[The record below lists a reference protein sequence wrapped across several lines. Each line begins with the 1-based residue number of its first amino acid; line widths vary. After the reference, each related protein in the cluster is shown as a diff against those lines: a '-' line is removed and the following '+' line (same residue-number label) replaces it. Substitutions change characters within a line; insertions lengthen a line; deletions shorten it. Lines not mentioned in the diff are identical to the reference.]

1 MDELTSLAIL
11 IFGGL
16 LLRFS
21 LSLTGQAWAKS
32 HAQTVAFMILPV
44 ITYVITK
51 TITGNIALSLGMI
64 GALSIVRFR
73 HPVKSALELI
83 MYFDLITIGIATSV
97 RTKWAIQLI
106 LCTVAIIFLVKI
118 VQKISQ
124 KYGKSFYKVSF
135 NEGIALNS
143 MEIYAKEK
151 IDLIENS
158 DNLTN
163 LDKIDLIENDNNLI
177 SLYNDS
183 AQGEVIYRLTFDN
196 KNQLNSFKKKIE
208 GSKSIKKIDIN
219 FV

>member
-1 MDELTSLAIL
+1 MDELTSIGIL

-16 LLRFS
+16 LLRFA
-21 LSLTGQAWAKS
+21 LTMTGQAWAKS

-106 LCTVAIIFLVKI
+106 ICTIAIIVLVKI
-118 VQKISQ
+118 VQKISE
-124 KYGKSFYKVSF
+124 KYGKSFYSVSF

-143 MEIYAKEK
+143 IEVFSREK

-158 DNLTN
+158 
-163 LDKIDLIENDNNLI
+163 NNLV
-177 SLYNDS
+177 SLFNDTS
-183 AQGEVIYRLTFDN
+183 QNEIVYRLTFDN
-196 KNQLNSFKKKIE
+196 KNDLNVFKKKIE
-208 GSKSIKKIDIN
+208 GLKNINKNNIN

>member
-21 LSLTGQAWAKS
+21 LTLTGQAWAKS
-32 HAQTVAFMILPV
+32 HAQTVAFMILPI

-51 TITGNIALSLGMI
+51 TIAGNIALSLGMI

-106 LCTVAIIFLVKI
+106 ICTIAIIFAVKV
-118 VQKISQ
+118 VQKIYQ
-124 KYGKSFYKVSF
+124 KFGKSFYNVSF
-135 NEGIALNS
+135 NEGIAVNS
-143 MEIYAKEK
+143 IEVFAKEK
-151 IDLIENS
+151 IDLIE
-158 DNLTN
+158 DN
-163 LDKIDLIENDNNLI
+163 NNLI
-177 SLYNDS
+177 SQYNDTI
-183 AQGEVIYRLTFDN
+183 QGEIIYRLTFDN
-196 KNQLNSFKKKIE
+196 RNQLNLFKKKIE
-208 GSKSIKKIDIN
+208 GMENINKININ
-219 FV
+219 LV

>member
-1 MDELTSLAIL
+1 MDELTSIGIL

-16 LLRFS
+16 LLRFA
-21 LSLTGQAWAKS
+21 LTLTGQTWAKS

-106 LCTVAIIFLVKI
+106 ICTIAIIFIVKI

-124 KYGKSFYKVSF
+124 KYGKSFYSISF

-143 MEIYAKEK
+143 IEVFAKEK
-151 IDLIENS
+151 IDLIESN
-158 DNLTN
+158 
-163 LDKIDLIENDNNLI
+163 NNLV
-177 SLYNDS
+177 SLFNDTS
-183 AQGEVIYRLTFDN
+183 QNEIVYRLTFDN
-196 KNQLNSFKKKIE
+196 KNELNLFKKKIE
-208 GSKSIKKIDIN
+208 GSKSINRININ

>member
-1 MDELTSLAIL
+1 MDELTSIGIL

-16 LLRFS
+16 LLRFA
-21 LSLTGQAWAKS
+21 LTMTGQAWAKS

-106 LCTVAIIFLVKI
+106 ICTIAIIVLVKI
-118 VQKISQ
+118 VQKISE
-124 KYGKSFYKVSF
+124 KYGKSFYSVSF

-143 MEIYAKEK
+143 IEVFSREK

-158 DNLTN
+158 
-163 LDKIDLIENDNNLI
+163 NNLV
-177 SLYNDS
+177 SLFNDTS
-183 AQGEVIYRLTFDN
+183 QNEIVYRLTFDN
-196 KNQLNSFKKKIE
+196 KNELNLFKKKIE
-208 GSKSIKKIDIN
+208 GSKSINKININ